1 MNEKNNE
8 KVITIKVLIDAFDP
22 ENDLDE
28 EEDEDFY
35 VDEEIFDDMTD
46 LSRIIARDIVSLP
59 EEVRMDYYE
68 YFISELMSRLLE
80 KGIDFWNEEDDDGEM

>member
-1 MNEKNNE
+1 MNERNNE

-22 ENDLDE
+22 EIDE
-28 EEDEDFY
+28 EEEMDFDW
-35 VDEEIFDDMTD
+35 DEEIFDDMTD
-46 LSRIIARDIVSLP
+46 LSRIIARDIVRLP